1 MNIPAPTTLNL
12 ASQPFRRER
21 AQNAMLAGAC
31 ALLLCSLFVLVILI
45 ASERKQAAGLRLAI
59 NEEQAELA
67 KAQREG
73 AQFSGVLARPENSD
87 IFSHNAFLN
96 ELIARRAV
104 SWTVVFRDLENTL
117 PPNMRL
123 SGIRLP
129 QVAAAG
135 ADGTDWVQLDMV
147 VETDRP
153 ETLIELLKKL
163 ASSNLFSGSA
173 QVLGQQP
180 PTQND
185 PLYKYRV
192 TVTYDQKL

>member
-1 MNIPAPTTLNL
+1 MNGPLLGAINL

-21 AQNAMLAGAC
+21 AQNMVLAGVC
-31 ALLLCSLFVLVILI
+31 AALVCSLLALAGLVI
-45 ASERKQAAGLRLAI
+45 SEREQAAGLRQTISA
-59 NEEQAELA
+59 ERAELQ
-67 KAQREG
+67 KLQRQG
-73 AQFSGVLARPENSD
+73 AQFSTVLGRPENADVFARSV
-87 IFSHNAFLN
+87 FLN

-123 SGIRLP
+123 IGVRLP
-129 QVAAAG
+129 QVAG
-135 ADGTDWVQLDMV
+135 GDADGTDRVQLDMV
-147 VETDRP
+147 LGTDRP
-153 ETLIELLKKL
+153 EALIELLKKL
-163 ASSNLFSGSA
+163 AGSNLFGSA

-192 TVTYDQKL
+192 TVTYAQKL